1 MIEGATIMHYPD
13 PGSPPM
19 VCGGHC
25 TCNDP
30 LLNDLAT
37 IFLDALPLIANVQNH
52 DLGLPNQR

>member
-1 MIEGATIMHYPD
+1 
-13 PGSPPM
+13 M

-37 IFLDALPLIANVQNH
+37 IFLDALPLIANVLKHN
-52 DLGLPNQR
+52 LGFAKSTLTLSLRSDVRSS